1 MLSHDSRA
9 LVVSL
14 VAGLVLTG
22 AGCNFGP
29 DRVRPPWIDAKK
41 AGRLAMV
48 MFDANK
54 DGKLTGKELDKC
66 PGLKA
71 ACTRSA
77 MGPATIDPG
86 GAGVTADMI
95 TERII
100 AWQASRLGRMSL
112 RCMVT
117 LNGRPLE
124 GADVNFV
131 PEPFIKEASDKFD
144 AASGKTDANGVAML
158 SIPIPPPLPGKRSAP
173 LAFLRDSIAWRSP
186 RPD

>member
-1 MLSHDSRA
+1 MLSHVSRG

-14 VAGLVLTG
+14 LAGLVLTG
-22 AGCNFGP
+22 AGCNDG
-29 DRVRPPWIDAKK
+29 RVYPPRIDAKK
-41 AGRLAMV
+41 AGRLAME

-77 MGPATIDPG
+77 MAPATVDPAG
-86 GAGVTADMI
+86 TGVTAEMI

-117 LNGRPLE
+117 L
-124 GADVNFV
+124 
-131 PEPFIKEASDKFD
+131 
-144 AASGKTDANGVAML
+144 
-158 SIPIPPPLPGKRSAP
+158 
-173 LAFLRDSIAWRSP
+173 
-186 RPD
+186 